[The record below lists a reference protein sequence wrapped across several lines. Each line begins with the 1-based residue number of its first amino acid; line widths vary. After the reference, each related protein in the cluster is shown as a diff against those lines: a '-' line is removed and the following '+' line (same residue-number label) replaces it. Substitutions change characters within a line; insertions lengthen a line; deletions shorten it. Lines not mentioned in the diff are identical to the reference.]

1 MKRVILIFLLI
12 FTAGFV
18 FCAEYSKI
26 DKHAESVP
34 PNLNNVKDITLYLT
48 KNLNSPTDKVRAIYY
63 WMAHAIRYDISK
75 MNSNLTYTDTQQLVD
90 EVLRTRKGV
99 CANYSALFNACCQ
112 SVGIQSYIIEGYTRQ
127 YDKISMLAHAWNAVY
142 INGKFYNIDVT
153 WAAGFVRGNVYT
165 HQFRDV
171 FFMIEP
177 DEFIKTHIPF
187 DPIWQFSNNPI
198 THKEFESGDFSKL
211 IRISN
216 FHFVDSITVQN
227 GLSLTEKLMREN
239 QRILKYGITNSMIRT
254 KVLQNKQE
262 ITTEEYNTA
271 VKYFNEG
278 IKKFNDYIRYRNKQ
292 FNNLSMKDDEILNF
306 LSSSRQLFE
315 SADQILSTLN
325 QDKFDLKN
333 PIQSMEKSIK
343 GMIKNL
349 DEEDAFMN
357 QYVNTPK
364 SNRLTL
370 FFRKKES
377 RK

>member
-18 FCAEYSKI
+18 FSADYSKI
-26 DKHAESVP
+26 DIHAGSVP
-34 PNLNNVKDITLYLT
+34 SNLNNVKDITRYLT

-75 MNSNLTYTDTQQLVD
+75 MNSNLTYTDPQQLVD

-99 CANYSALFNACCQ
+99 CANYSALFHACCQ
-112 SVGIQSYIIEGYTRQ
+112 SAGIQSYIIDGYTRQ
-127 YDKISMLAHAWNAVY
+127 YDKISMLAHSWNAVN
-142 INGKFYNIDVT
+142 INGEYYNIDVT
-153 WAAGFVRGNVYT
+153 WAAGFVRGNIYT
-165 HQFRDV
+165 HRFRDN

-177 DEFIKTHIPF
+177 DEFIKTHMPF

-198 THKEFESGDFSKL
+198 THREFESGDFSKL
-211 IRISN
+211 TSTST
-216 FHFVDSITVQN
+216 FHFYDSITVQN
-227 GLSLTEKLMREN
+227 GLNLTEKLMREN

-262 ITTEEYNTA
+262 ITTEKYNTA
-271 VKYFNEG
+271 VNIFNAGVNKY
-278 IKKFNDYIRYRNKQ
+278 NDYIRYKNKQ
-292 FNNLSMKDDEILNF
+292 FNNLSLKDDEILEL

-325 QDKFDLKN
+325 QDKGDLKN

-343 GMIKNL
+343 RMIKDMN
-349 DEEDAFMN
+349 EEDVFMN
-357 QYVNTPK
+357 KYVNTPK
-364 SNRLTL
+364 SNRMFL
-370 FFRKKES
+370 FYTKKGE
-377 RK
+377 

>member
-12 FTAGFV
+12 FTTGSGFS
-18 FCAEYSKI
+18 ADYSKI

-34 PNLNNVKDITLYLT
+34 SNLTNVKDITRYLT

-75 MNSNLTYTDTQQLVD
+75 MNSNLTYTDPQQLVD

-112 SVGIQSYIIEGYTRQ
+112 SAEIQSYIIEGYTRQ
-127 YDKISMLAHAWNAVY
+127 YDKISMLAHSWNAVN
-142 INGKFYNIDVT
+142 INGRFYCIDVT
-153 WAAGFVRGNVYT
+153 WAAGFVSGNIYT
-165 HQFRDV
+165 HRFRDN

-177 DEFIKTHIPF
+177 DEFIKTHMPF

-198 THKEFESGDFSKL
+198 THREFESGDFSKL
-211 IRISN
+211 TSTST
-216 FHFVDSITVQN
+216 FHFYDSITVQN
-227 GLSLTEKLMREN
+227 GLNLTEKLMREN
-239 QRILKYGITNSMIRT
+239 QRILKYGLTNSMIRT

-262 ITTEEYNTA
+262 ITTEKYNTA
-271 VKYFNEG
+271 VNIFNAGVNKY
-278 IKKFNDYIRYRNKQ
+278 NDYIRYKNKQ
-292 FNNLSMKDDEILNF
+292 FNNLSLKDDEILEL

-325 QDKFDLKN
+325 QDKGDLKN

-343 GMIKNL
+343 RMIKDMN
-349 DEEDAFMN
+349 EEDVFMN
-357 QYVNTPK
+357 KYVNTQK
-364 SNRLTL
+364 SNRLFL
-370 FFRKKES
+370 FYS
-377 RK
+377 RKGN

>member
-1 MKRVILIFLLI
+1 
-12 FTAGFV
+12 
-18 FCAEYSKI
+18 
-26 DKHAESVP
+26 
-34 PNLNNVKDITLYLT
+34 
-48 KNLNSPTDKVRAIYY
+48 
-63 WMAHAIRYDISK
+63 
-75 MNSNLTYTDTQQLVD
+75 
-90 EVLRTRKGV
+90 
-99 CANYSALFNACCQ
+99 
-112 SVGIQSYIIEGYTRQ
+112 
-127 YDKISMLAHAWNAVY
+127 
-142 INGKFYNIDVT
+142 
-153 WAAGFVRGNVYT
+153 
-165 HQFRDV
+165 
-171 FFMIEP
+171 
-177 DEFIKTHIPF
+177 
-187 DPIWQFSNNPI
+187 
-198 THKEFESGDFSKL
+198 
-211 IRISN
+211 
-216 FHFVDSITVQN
+216 
-227 GLSLTEKLMREN
+227 MREN